1 MKKIPIRHIK
11 VSSREPVLSGNF
23 DIRDIRELMAGK
35 DMVQELHRHDYFYLL
50 ALKKG
55 KGLHAIDFTTYPVA
69 DNTIFLMRPGQ
80 VHQLT
85 LQTASTGYLLEFRA
99 GFYHPHDKY
108 SIQLLQRAA
117 LTNFYKPGI
126 AGGKKIFS
134 ILTTIFGEYTGK
146 QEGYQQAIQ
155 SNLGLFFIEL
165 ARQQVGGK
173 QPGVS
178 TYTQERLEEFAGLLE
193 THIAEHKQVSFYAD
207 KLNLSPYQL
216 NSITRNTLGKTS
228 SVLINEQ
235 IILEAR
241 RSLLATTGQV
251 KEIAWQL
258 GYEDDSY
265 FIRFFK
271 KHTGYTPDAF
281 RQHFK

>member
-11 VSSREPVLSGNF
+11 ANSREPVLSGNF
-23 DIRDIRELMAGK
+23 DIRDIRELMAGN

-55 KGLHAIDFTTYPVA
+55 KGHHAIDFTPYPVE
-69 DNTIFLMRPGQ
+69 DNAIFLMRPGQ

-85 LQTASTGYLLEFRA
+85 LQTASTGYLLEFMS
-99 GFYHPHDKY
+99 GFYQPHDNY
-108 SIQLLQRAA
+108 SKQLLQRAA
-117 LTNFYKPGI
+117 HTNFYQPGV
-126 AGGKKIFS
+126 AGSKKIFS

-165 ARQQVGGK
+165 ARLQGGRS
-173 QPGVS
+173 QTGVS
-178 TYTQERLEEFAGLLE
+178 AYTQERLEDFAGLLE
-193 THIAEHKQVSFYAD
+193 THIAQHKQVSFYAD

-228 SVLINEQ
+228 SALINEQ
-235 IILEAR
+235 IILQAR
-241 RSLLATTGQV
+241 RLLLATSGQV

-265 FIRFFK
+265 FIRFFR